1 MLHGRVSPLRL
12 GILFSGG
19 KDSCFACWKAMEK
32 EEVACLISVHPENPE
47 SYLYHT
53 PNIRLTAL
61 QAEAAG
67 LPLVSVESRGV
78 EEEEVADLSR
88 AISRGV
94 EEHGIRGVVTGAI
107 RSVYQATRVQRV
119 CHDLGLWCFN
129 PLWQRDEEDHLEE
142 VVSSGFRFLVS
153 GVSAAPLGEKWLG
166 REMDPQALSEL
177 KGLAR
182 RYRMNPA
189 GEGGEYETF
198 VLDAPFFRKRIEI
211 LGASR
216 EYHGDHGIF
225 RVGDAGL
232 VPK

>member
-1 MLHGRVSPLRL
+1 MKL
-12 GILFSGG
+12 GVLFSGG
-19 KDSCFACWKAMEK
+19 KDSAFAAWRAMGK
-32 EEVACLISVHPENPE
+32 EEVACLITVVPRNPE
-47 SYLYHT
+47 SYLFHT
-53 PNIRLTAL
+53 PNIRLTRL

-67 LPLVSVESRGV
+67 LPLVSAESEGV
-78 EEEEVADLSR
+78 EEEEVADLAR
-88 AISRGV
+88 AIARGM
-94 EEHGIRGVVTGAI
+94 EEHGIGGVVTGAI

-142 VVSSGFRFLVS
+142 VVSSGFRFLVT
-153 GVSAAPLGEKWLG
+153 GVSAAPLGPEWLG
-166 REMDPQALSEL
+166 RAMDHVALDEL
-177 KGLAR
+177 MALAR

-216 EYHGDHGIF
+216 EHRGDHGIF
-225 RVGDAGL
+225 RIRDARL
-232 VPK
+232 VAK